1 MGMKRWCVISGWMLL
16 GLLWGACATRVGPE
30 ALGAAVRRHTEI
42 GLNHVY
48 YMGSRGTEHYLL
60 HQHASGST
68 VYRVADTEVVIEP
81 RFGYTRD
88 AEAWRLLAARW
99 WPAGV
104 PGEPLVFREGGDAG
118 GGPAGTVRLKPVKDV
133 E

>member
-1 MGMKRWCVISGWMLL
+1 MNGRRLFVGMLL
-16 GLLWGACATRVGPE
+16 LGVLWSSCATRVGPE
-30 ALGAAVRRHTEI
+30 ALGAAVRRHTDI

-48 YMGSRGTEHYLL
+48 YMGSRGEDHYLL
-60 HQHASGST
+60 HQFSSGST
-68 VYRVADTEVVIEP
+68 VYRVSDREVVIEP

-99 WPAGV
+99 WPVQV
-104 PGEPLVFREGGDAG
+104 PGEPLVFREEAG
-118 GGPAGTVRLKPVKDV
+118 GTGGAAGTVRMTPVKAG